1 MWPLQPLLSGRLLFG
16 IFLLRYP
23 PVPDIPDGKYHWYK
37 LGRLTIGPRSVLYAH
52 HTWGLNADL
61 RNIFTPNDG
70 LAGTDKDPNI
80 YECWVSLRFDG
91 PAYTGKKAG
100 KSVNK
105 KSGVWMDKVLLIP
118 YEK

>member
-1 MWPLQPLLSGRLLFG
+1 
-16 IFLLRYP
+16 
-23 PVPDIPDGKYHWYK
+23 
-37 LGRLTIGPRSVLYAH
+37 TIGPRSVLYAH